1 VARGGTTFKIKGL
14 KRWLKALNA
23 DDFDKVTRKN
33 LRIATA
39 LNGKVG
45 EALLRK
51 AIQSGAK
58 LKPNAR
64 LTKLI
69 KRSKKPL
76 VDQGLLF
83 QSVTSVVH
91 DDFTVFVG
99 VLRKSEGYNLI
110 ETLHEGKEIKVTPE
124 MRGMFFMLW
133 RASIGEI
140 DPSKLTGRAAE
151 LWKRMPGGWKPLAAD
166 TVVIIIPSRPFIRIA
181 FSNTQMIKQV
191 RDNWKKALAASFAEQ
206 KKNAGP
212 LDEEG

>member
-1 VARGGTTFKIKGL
+1 MASGTTFKVKGL
-14 KRWLKALNA
+14 KRWLKALDA
-23 DDFDKVTRKN
+23 QEFDKVVRKN
-33 LRIATA
+33 IRVATA

-45 EALLRK
+45 EAILRK
-51 AIQSGAK
+51 TIQGAGK
-58 LKPNAR
+58 LKANAK

-69 KRSKKPL
+69 KQSKKPL
-76 VDQGLLF
+76 VDRGLLF
-83 QSVTSVVH
+83 QSITSKVH

-99 VLRKSEGYNLI
+99 VLRTSKGFNLI

-151 LWKRMPGGWKPLAAD
+151 LWERMPGGWLPLAAS
-166 TVVIIIPSRPFIRIA
+166 TIVIIIPSRPFIKIA
-181 FSNTQMIKQV
+181 FSDSQMIKQV
-191 RDNWKKALAASFAEQ
+191 RDNWKKALAASFADQ

-212 LDEEG
+212 EDKGE